1 MSKQLIDLENVL
13 QLLIDEH
20 RRLLAHLE
28 SQQQAMKAMQTDAME
43 LSTRSQE
50 TSRMRIAGLENRR
63 RLLVQ
68 QVAKLARLKPEATLA
83 EIAAVSPQHGPRLLQ
98 LRDEL
103 KGLVKQIGDRA
114 YVAGRLA
121 AAVLGHLNTAV
132 RLFAGAVGQNGVY
145 TKHGVPR
152 VTARIG
158 VMEAVG

>member
-1 MSKQLIDLENVL
+1 
-13 QLLIDEH
+13 
-20 RRLLAHLE
+20 
-28 SQQQAMKAMQTDAME
+28 
-43 LSTRSQE
+43 
-50 TSRMRIAGLENRR
+50 MRIAGLENRR

-103 KGLVKQIGDRA
+103 KALVKQVGDRA
-114 YVAGRLA
+114 HVAGRLA

-145 TKHGVPR
+145 TKYGVPR